1 MKSIFRKT
9 KMISTNAEIIERNK
23 IYDVIYNGKIVGYK
37 LKKELA
43 YDLALN
49 QRQLKKLDELRKNS

>member
-1 MKSIFRKT
+1 
-9 KMISTNAEIIERNK
+9 MISTNAEIIERNK
-23 IYDVIYNGKIVGYK
+23 IYDVVYNDKIVGFK

-49 QRQLKKLDELRKNS
+49 QKQLKKLDDLRKNS